1 MNDVLLSCNG
11 KQVVVPS
18 VSHLL

>member
-18 VSHLL
+18 DSHLL